1 MTARQDF
8 LLGIDAGT
16 SVVKAALFSPDGRE
30 HVTVARRTTLKAPHP
45 TWAEVSMIE
54 TWEMTVQAIH
64 EVLAYG
70 GVRSDQIAAVGITG
84 NMIGAWL
91 VDGDGN
97 PVRDAILWCDGR
109 TGPLLDQLSE
119 EDPGFMSRLY
129 DIVGCAMQQG
139 CTLPVLRWLAENE
152 PQSLDRARHILC
164 CKDWLILRLTGS
176 IHLDPTEA
184 CVLPGDPRTRG
195 YSEAMFDLLG
205 VSAYR
210 HLFPPLQPSEKVV
223 GVIQREAAQ
232 LTGLKAGTPVV
243 AGAGDVP
250 ASAIGV
256 GAYEPGT
263 ACSLLGTNFLNCLV
277 TDRPVFEPRGIGAVF
292 CLPGE
297 RWLRSAI
304 NVSGTTSLDW
314 AIEQFCQPEKTAS
327 ASSAEPFAAVESLA
341 TNSPPGASGI
351 IYLPY
356 LSAQGITAPVVES
369 AARAELFGLTNEH
382 TRADLVR
389 AVYEGLALSIRDCY
403 EVIPADI
410 GEIRLSG
417 GAAKSTFF
425 CQIVADVTG
434 TRIVVPSGTEFGAR
448 GAALLAA
455 VGIGWFETVADA
467 LSLDPTTARIY
478 ESNPKVKAVYDA
490 VYMTYGEL
498 RDALRPVWR
507 RNVQRL
513 GQHGCQS

>member
-1 MTARQDF
+1 
-8 LLGIDAGT
+8 
-16 SVVKAALFSPDGRE
+16 
-30 HVTVARRTTLKAPHP
+30 
-45 TWAEVSMIE
+45 
-54 TWEMTVQAIH
+54 
-64 EVLAYG
+64 
-70 GVRSDQIAAVGITG
+70 
-84 NMIGAWL
+84 MIGAWL

-109 TGPLLDQLSE
+109 AGPLLDRLSE
-119 EDPGFMSRLY
+119 EDPDFTSQVY

-139 CTLPVLRWLAENE
+139 CTLPLLRWLAENE
-152 PQSLDRARHILC
+152 PQSLDKARYILC
-164 CKDWLILRLTGS
+164 CKDWLCFKLTGA

-184 CVLPGDPRTRG
+184 CVLPGDARTRG
-195 YSEAMFDLLG
+195 YSEPMFDLLG
-205 VSAYR
+205 VKAYR

-223 GVIQREAAQ
+223 GEILPEAAQ

-250 ASAIGV
+250 ASALGV
-256 GAYEPGT
+256 GAYEPGV

-277 TDRPVFEPRGIGAVF
+277 TDRPVFEPRGVGAVF

-314 AIEQFCQPEKTAS
+314 AIDQFCQPEKTAS
-327 ASSAEPFAAVESLA
+327 ASSAELFAAVESLA
-341 TNSPPGASGI
+341 MQSPPGASGI

-356 LSAQGITAPVVES
+356 LSAQGITAPVVEP

-410 GEIRLSG
+410 GEIRLAG

-425 CQIVADVTG
+425 CQAVADVTG
-434 TRIVVPSGTEFGAR
+434 KCIVVPSGTEFGAR

-455 VGIGWFETVADA
+455 VGIGWFETIADA
-467 LSLDPTTARIY
+467 LSLSPNTARTY
-478 ESNPKVKAVYDA
+478 ESNAEAKAIYDA
-490 VYMTYGEL
+490 AYMTYGEL
-498 RDALRPVWR
+498 REALQPIWR
-507 RNVQRL
+507 HNARRL
-513 GQHGCQS
+513 GQHGGLS